1 MIKYLKFISIAFV
14 IFFLGLHLLPVSHAA
29 FYKYVDE
36 NGRIFYVDDLG
47 KVPEAYRDQ
56 IKVFQEKY
64 DDLSEQ
70 ERSEAQKKER
80 ERIQQQEQLK
90 QHRLTEQLEEARALE
105 AEDKKRKA
113 ARARKRRLENME
125 TRVIVEGNR
134 ILVPVTIVNKGIE
147 LNVNLVLDTGA
158 SQIVLHRDVAQK
170 LSITALKKGTA
181 QVAGGSNVYVERGQV
196 NQFKVGPHNMEP
208 ATVLVMAYDGPPV
221 SYGGLLGMNFLKNV
235 PYTIDYQNQVIRWQ
249 SPDMASSDN

>member
-105 AEDKKRKA
+105 AEDRKRKA

>member
-1 MIKYLKFISIAFV
+1 MIV
-14 IFFLGLHLLPVSHAA
+14 IGLLGLYLPLVSHSA

-70 ERSEAQKKER
+70 DRSDAQKKER
-80 ERIQQQEQLK
+80 ERIQKQEQLE
-90 QHRLTEQLEEARALE
+90 QLRLNEQLEEARALE

-113 ARARKRRLENME
+113 ARARKQRLQKME

-147 LNVNLVLDTGA
+147 LNVKLVLDTGA
-158 SQIVLHRDVAQK
+158 SQIVLHRDMAQK

-181 QVAGGSNVYVERGQV
+181 QVAGGKKVYVERGKV
-196 NQFKVGPHNMEP
+196 DHFTVGPHNMEQ

-221 SYGGLLGMNFLKNV
+221 TYSGLLGMNFLKNV

-249 SPDMASSDN
+249 TPEMASSDN

>member
-1 MIKYLKFISIAFV
+1 
-14 IFFLGLHLLPVSHAA
+14 
-29 FYKYVDE
+29 
-36 NGRIFYVDDLG
+36 
-47 KVPEAYRDQ
+47 
-56 IKVFQEKY
+56 
-64 DDLSEQ
+64 
-70 ERSEAQKKER
+70 
-80 ERIQQQEQLK
+80 
-90 QHRLTEQLEEARALE
+90 
-105 AEDKKRKA
+105 
-113 ARARKRRLENME
+113 ME